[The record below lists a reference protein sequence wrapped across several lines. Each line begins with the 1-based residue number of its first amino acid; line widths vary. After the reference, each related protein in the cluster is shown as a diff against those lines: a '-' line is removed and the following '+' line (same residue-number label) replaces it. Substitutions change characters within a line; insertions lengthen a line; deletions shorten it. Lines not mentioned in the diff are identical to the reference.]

1 MVVRVTYSQCGKKF
15 CEVVVVQA
23 LYEKLSIREIAQK
36 SIREIAQKYGVS
48 AEYMRR
54 RFIELQIDRRPRGPQ
69 RKFRPPVAEL
79 EKISKRKT
87 LKEMAKHCGVGQT
100 VIHKRLREY
109 QIR

>member
-23 LYEKLSIREIAQK
+23 LYEKL

-87 LKEMAKHCGVGQT
+87 LKEMAKHYGVGQT

>member
-23 LYEKLSIREIAQK
+23 LYEKL